1 MFCFDLKAKRS
12 DLILVAELA
21 MNKKRIK
28 RLEEAREFVAKA
40 LVYSRNNGKRWK
52 NEELRFYGHSLGGFV
67 AESLIYEYPGSRSAT
82 MATGA
87 PLMRRGSK
95 RPRAYRVPSPLPANF
110 KLPIRFMIRG
120 DPVSKGYKNLGPG
133 INMMEGA
140 RKSLSLWESL
150 NGFKQHSLLN
160 YLTFMKEEN
169 NPVALRRSSDRKL
182 SKAERDMV
190 KRLRLEVGQ
199 TRRTDLEEHQ
209 MLKDA
214 LVQQNETPEL
224 IVARK
229 FLEEKE
235 KALRL
240 KIKMEALEAQ
250 KVKEPRKR
258 V

>member
-40 LVYSRNNGKRWK
+40 LLYSRNNGKRWK

-87 PLMRRGSK
+87 PLVNRDSK
-95 RPRAYRVPSPLPANF
+95 WPRAYRVPSPLPKNF
-110 KLPIRFMIRG
+110 RLPIRFMMRG

-133 INMMEGA
+133 INMME
-140 RKSLSLWESL
+140 RMRQKLSIREALS
-150 NGFKQHSLLN
+150 GFKQHSLLN

-169 NPVALRRSSDRKL
+169 NPVALRGSSDRKL
-182 SKAERDMV
+182 SKAEMDMV
-190 KRLRLEVGQ
+190 KRMQLDVGQ
-199 TRRTDLEEHQ
+199 TRDLQ
-209 MLKDA
+209 LLQVVKNA
-214 LVQQNETPEL
+214 LVESKATPDTEHTSKYL
-224 IVARK
+224 MAY
-229 FLEEKE
+229 EEKLMQ
-235 KALRL
+235 KL
-240 KIKMEALEAQ
+240 KMQVLEAQ
-250 KVKEPRKR
+250 KVKEPRFP
-258 V
+258 VN